1 MTACAAS
8 AFTLMTAL
16 PLHAEALVSTAGP
29 TIESVSNGGQ
39 LPLGAFKIKIKGT
52 GFSSRSEVLINGSAI
67 ATTFADGK
75 LIASGFSDEPGDA
88 DLAVRDGSQVSATY
102 ALHRGVPNTAVSAA
116 AARRFLQQAAFGP
129 TPSDA
134 TSVQKLGFTGWLNQQ
149 YALAQS
155 SSYADITG
163 DQGGMPNRFL
173 TDAVMKPDQL
183 RQRVA
188 FALSQIFVT
197 SFQQLSFNQN
207 MVLYQDMLLGDAFVN
222 FRQIMGDV
230 TLSPAM
236 GQYLNMANNAKADPN
251 AGTLAN
257 ENYAREV
264 MQLFSIGTVML
275 NQDGS
280 VQHDSNNLPIPTYS
294 QATIGELARVF
305 TGWTYAPAPGQ
316 PVQWNVYVTG
326 NGPMVPYEPEH
337 DEGSKQLLN
346 GYVAPAGL
354 TAQQDLDGALNSIFN
369 HPNVGPFIGKQL
381 IQHLV
386 KSNPSPAYISR
397 VTAAFNNNGSGVR
410 GDMKAVISAVLLDP
424 EARANDAGT
433 ADQATDGHLQEPALF
448 IAGMVRAFGGTMT
461 DQNYYPYDLGKL
473 GQDLFN
479 PPTVFNYYMPTYQV
493 PGTTSTGGEFQIDT
507 PSAAVVRA
515 NEVSGLFFGT
525 WNSAVQNYGP
535 GTTVDLTSYV
545 SLATQPA
552 SLVNALDLT
561 LTRGVM
567 PAKMKST
574 IVQAVTADTGGNI
587 HRVQTACY
595 LILTSYYYNVWH

>member
-1 MTACAAS
+1 MSIKQKHRPQDFMAVPRAPEHHRGNRGVTALAAS
-8 AFTLMTAL
+8 FVALMAGLPSHAL
-16 PLHAEALVSTAGP
+16 AS
-29 TIESVSNGGQ
+29 
-39 LPLGAFKIKIKGT
+39 
-52 GFSSRSEVLINGSAI
+52 
-67 ATTFADGK
+67 
-75 LIASGFSDEPGDA
+75 ASGAPIAMTGTSA
-88 DLAVRDGSQVSATY
+88 AVVS
-102 ALHRGVPNTAVSAA
+102 PA

-129 TPSDA
+129 TPADA
-134 TSVQKLGFTGWLNQQ
+134 NHIQQVGFAGWLKEQF
-149 YALAQS
+149 ALKQV
-155 SSYADITG
+155 SSYSDITG
-163 DQGGMPNRFL
+163 SQGGMPNRFL
-173 TDAVMKPDQL
+173 TDAVMNPDQL
-183 RQRVA
+183 RQRIA

-197 SFQQLSFNQN
+197 SFQQLSFNPN
-207 MVLYQDMLLGDAFVN
+207 MVLYQDMLLADSFGN
-222 FRQIMGDV
+222 FRQIMEDV

-236 GQYLNMANNAKADPN
+236 GQYLNMANNGKADPK
-251 AGTLAN
+251 AGTLPN

-264 MQLFSIGTVML
+264 MQLFSIGTAML

-280 VQHDSNNLPIPTYS
+280 VQRDQNNLPIPTYS

-316 PVQWNVYVTG
+316 PVQWNSYVSG
-326 NGPMVPYEPEH
+326 YGPMVAYEPEH

-346 GYVAPAGL
+346 GFTEPAGL
-354 TAQQDLDGALNSIFN
+354 TAQQDLDSALDNIFN
-369 HPNVGPFIGKQL
+369 HPNVGPYIGKQL

-386 KSNPSPAYISR
+386 KSNPSPAYIAR
-397 VTAAFNNNGSGVR
+397 VAAAFSDNGRGVR
-410 GDMKAVISAVLLDP
+410 GDMKAVIAAILLDP

-448 IAGMVRAFGGTMT
+448 IAGMVRAFGGKMT

-493 PGTTSTGGEFQIDT
+493 PGTTVIGGEFQIDT

-525 WNSAVQNYGP
+525 WNSAVQSYGP
-535 GTTVDLTSYV
+535 GTTVDLTPFV
-545 SLATQPA
+545 SLAAQPS
-552 SLVNALDLT
+552 SLVNALDLA

-567 PAKMKST
+567 PAKMKSA

-595 LILTSYYYNVWH
+595 LILTSYYYSVWH